1 MREITYHREGD
12 YFIPDL
18 YLAENE
24 YEKNY
29 HIGKYGHLRLEY
41 LKKYKKADYTIMFME
56 GSLRKHIVDTDKQ
69 AKERLKILIKQM
81 LDKNPI
87 DENLKNTNPLEWVS
101 LMNNYKY
108 CAEEIVY
115 SELIYICRKWL
126 EWKIILMSI
135 LSKNYIYTRKKNLKI
150 KY

>member
-41 LKKYKKADYTIMFME
+41 LKKYKKADYTIIYMD
-56 GSLRKHIVDTDKQ
+56 GTLRKHIVDTDKQ
-69 AKERLKILIKQM
+69 AKARYDMLMKQM
-81 LDKNPI
+81 LKTNPI
-87 DENLKNTNPLEWVS
+87 DENLKNTDTLKWVS
-101 LMNNYKY
+101 LMNNYKHY
-108 CAEEIVY
+108 AEEIIY
-115 SELIYICRKWL
+115 SELIYV
-126 EWKIILMSI
+126 
-135 LSKNYIYTRKKNLKI
+135 
-150 KY
+150 